1 MLVVLSSFIHQDLE
15 VNKSGSSSSTY
26 SDEPNQTKTLLSP
39 LSFSDGL
46 NFVRF
51 GFCRKFDGGHQLLL
65 LPPDLLFFNLD
76 LLATLDNLKNI

>member
-1 MLVVLSSFIHQDLE
+1 MLVVLSSFTLQDLE
-15 VNKSGSSSSTY
+15 VNKSGYSSSTQK
-26 SDEPNQTKTLLSP
+26 NQTKQKTLLSP

-65 LPPDLLFFNLD
+65 LPPDLLFFDLD